1 MAAHNL
7 PGMRIL
13 HTSDWHLGRSF
24 HRVGLLHAQAA
35 FLDHLVDV
43 VRAEKVDA
51 VVVAGDV
58 FDRALPSVDVVQL
71 LDYGLDRLLDTGA
84 KVLVTSGNHDSAV
97 RLGFGGR
104 RSARAG
110 LHLRTRAPD
119 SSVPV
124 LLSDD
129 HGEVALYG
137 IPYLEPSLVADVL
150 DCSRSHQGVLS
161 AAMGAVRADLARRPG
176 VRSLVAAHAFVT
188 GGVASESER
197 DISVG
202 GVGAV
207 PVSVFEGVDYVA
219 LGHLHGP
226 QALAESVRYSGSPLP
241 YSFSERTHRKRSWL
255 VDLDIESR
263 GDSRGLPRAR
273 VEEVETPVHRRL
285 ASLRGRLED
294 LLADDALRE
303 HEDAFCQVVLTDAVR
318 PRDPMERL
326 RRRFPHTL
334 SLSFEPQGAADERSY
349 AARVEGLG
357 DLDLCCSFVAH
368 VRGEAPDDEERVL
381 LRDALEAGRVDAAET
396 PKPLS
401 PPAAGQRPV
410 AEEGAA

>member
-1 MAAHNL
+1 
-7 PGMRIL
+7 MRIL

-24 HRVGLLHAQAA
+24 HRVGMLDAQAA
-35 FLDHLVDV
+35 YLDHLVDV
-43 VRAEKVDA
+43 VRAERVDV

-58 FDRALPSVDVVQL
+58 FDRALPAVDVVQL
-71 LDYGLDRLLDTGA
+71 LDDGLDRLLDTGA
-84 KVLVTSGNHDSAV
+84 KVLLTSGNHDSAV

-110 LHLRTRAPD
+110 LHVRTRASD

-124 LLSDD
+124 LLSDH

-137 IPYLEPSLVADVL
+137 IPYLEPALVADEMAC
-150 DCSRSHQGVLS
+150 DRTHQGVLS
-161 AAMGAVRADLARRPG
+161 AAMTAVRADLARRPG

-207 PVSVFEGVDYVA
+207 PVSVFDGVDYVA

-226 QALAESVRYSGSPLP
+226 QALADTVRYSGSPLP

-255 VDLDIESR
+255 VELDIGSR
-263 GDSRGLPRAR
+263 GDSRGLPRTR
-273 VEEVETPVHRRL
+273 VVEVETPVHRRL

-294 LLADDALRE
+294 LLTDDALSD

-334 SLSFEPQGAADERSY
+334 TLSFEPEGVVDERSY

-368 VRGEAPDDEERVL
+368 VRGAEPDDDEREL
-381 LRDALEAGRVDAAET
+381 LRDALEAGRIQGLEA
-396 PKPLS
+396 PKPMS
-401 PPAAGQRPV
+401 PGAGRSLTEQAR
-410 AEEGAA
+410 EGAA